1 MSDTLDWEPPGG
13 SERAALVA
21 SLRRRS
27 SEIGHAIYGRIE
39 RDIPDLTIGRNEAYR
54 AAVRETIAAVVD
66 YGLEN
71 IDRPHGQLGPIPPAV
86 AAQARR
92 AARNGVSF
100 GTVLG
105 RYVAGH
111 RELGEFVISE
121 ARQCGLSEQGP
132 ALRDIRRTQEVMLEH
147 LTSALGHEYDRE
159 RERVGVSAEEDRNER
174 IVLGLL
180 SGGPEDPT
188 ELTEL
193 EYELHAS
200 WHLGIVAT
208 GPGAFELIRNLK
220 AHHRGRFLSIT
231 REASVW
237 AWLGSST
244 QAADAE
250 LERMARSGDIALTL
264 AVGEPGKGVE
274 GWRLTHE
281 QAQDALRIA
290 LRRSDRFARYAD
302 GRLLAATLPNDTLV
316 KSLRQRYLIP
326 LSSQRDGGATLR
338 RTLRSYI
345 DVECNASSAAQA
357 LKVGRRSVKSRV
369 LIAEGLIGCRLSECL
384 AELDVA
390 LRLEELERGSAAE
403 ISQEVDR

>member
-1 MSDTLDWEPPGG
+1 MSDTLDLGSSGG
-13 SERAALVA
+13 AERAALVA

-27 SEIGHAIYGRIE
+27 SEIGQAIYGRIE
-39 RDIPDLTIGRNEAYR
+39 RDMPDLTIGRNETYR
-54 AAVRETIAAVVD
+54 SAVRETIAAVVD
-66 YGLEN
+66 YGLQN
-71 IDRPHGQLGPIPPAV
+71 IDRQHGELGPIPAAV

-111 RELGEFVISE
+111 RELGEFVIRE
-121 ARQCGLSEQGP
+121 AQQCGLSEQGP
-132 ALRDIRRTQEVMLEH
+132 ALHDIRRIQEVMLEH

-159 RERVGVSAEEDRNER
+159 RERVGVSSEEDRNER
-174 IVLGLL
+174 IVVGLL
-180 SGGPEDPT
+180 DGGPEDPA

-200 WHLGIVAT
+200 WHLGMVAT

-220 AHHRGRFLSIT
+220 VRHGDRLLAIT
-231 REASVW
+231 REGSVW
-237 AWLGSST
+237 AWLGSAT
-244 QAADAE
+244 QPKDAE
-250 LERMARSGDIALTL
+250 LERMARSADIALTL

-274 GWRLTHE
+274 GWRLSHR
-281 QAQDALRIA
+281 QAEDALRIA

-302 GRLLAATLPNDTLV
+302 GRLLAATLPNDTLM

-326 LSSQRDGGATLR
+326 LASQKDGGATLR

-369 LIAEGLIGCRLSECL
+369 LTAEGLIGCRLSECL

-390 LRLEELERGSAAE
+390 LRLEELERGSVAE
-403 ISQEVDR
+403 ASQEVER